1 MTCGRMRPEGNGKRR
16 LGQRLKW
23 RGEKGDSGAGEDG
36 SCLEK
41 VLVCLYSPHRRSFFP
56 LTSLEKRRR
65 VRGKKRHDEGSRDR
79 REGEIE
85 EAAAVERRAEE
96 EERREGERLGE
107 E

>member
-1 MTCGRMRPEGNGKRR
+1 M
-16 LGQRLKW
+16 
-23 RGEKGDSGAGEDG
+23 
-36 SCLEK
+36 
-41 VLVCLYSPHRRSFFP
+41 
-56 LTSLEKRRR
+56 
-65 VRGKKRHDEGSRDR
+65 RGKKRDDEGSRDR